1 MHDCQ
6 RFREDWIARFTGDPA
21 GCDDCR
27 LFCEE
32 TSAVLAALASRG
44 PVEPSEEYWTGFSNR
59 LRARLVAENSPV
71 HQRGS
76 WVRWMPVLASAACL
90 VLAIAWV
97 SLRSPAREP
106 AEVRISFD
114 DNHFEGLDRRVVA
127 FLRQSELDLR
137 NFTKIDPSF
146 TEEIEDA
153 RNRASRSLEKMA
165 EQKKATGDFAPVQIT
180 LNEYESILREIKNLD
195 SAEDIADIQMRIRRN
210 GLIANLKAYQPRV
223 ILASQR

>member
-1 MHDCQ
+1 MTAVD
-6 RFREDWIARFTGDPA
+6 FARKQAQFWPHWLLEVPASLPRSTGLA
-21 GCDDCR
+21 SVTGCERD
-27 LFCEE
+27 LSPKIPWS
-32 TSAVLAALASRG
+32 TSADPGCVGCR
-44 PVEPSEEYWTGFSNR
+44 YWHPPRVS
-59 LRARLVAENSPV
+59 SS
-71 HQRGS
+71 QYS
-76 WVRWMPVLASAACL
+76 
-90 VLAIAWV
+90 WV
-97 SLRSPAREP
+97 SLRNPARES

-153 RNRASRSLEKMA
+153 RNRASRSLEKIT

>member
-44 PVEPSEEYWTGFSNR
+44 PGEPSEEYWTGFSNR
-59 LRARLVAENSPV
+59 LRDRLVAENSLA
-71 HQRGS
+71 HHRGS

-90 VLAIAWV
+90 VLAVAWV
-97 SLRSPAREP
+97 SLRNPARQS
-106 AEVRISFD
+106 AEVGISFD
-114 DNHFEGLDRRVVA
+114 ANHFEGLDGRVVA
-127 FLRQSELDLR
+127 FLSQSELYLR

-153 RNRASRSLEKMA
+153 RYRASRSLEKIP
-165 EQKKATGDFAPVQIT
+165 EQKRATVDFAPVQIT
-180 LNEYESILREIKNLD
+180 LNEYESILREIKNLR

>member
-1 MHDCQ
+1 M
-6 RFREDWIARFTGDPA
+6 
-21 GCDDCR
+21 
-27 LFCEE
+27 
-32 TSAVLAALASRG
+32 
-44 PVEPSEEYWTGFSNR
+44 
-59 LRARLVAENSPV
+59 SPKIPWQ

-90 VLAIAWV
+90 VLAVAWV
-97 SLRSPAREP
+97 SLRNPARES

-114 DNHFEGLDRRVVA
+114 DSHFGGLDGRVVA

-153 RNRASRSLEKMA
+153 RNRASRSLEKIT

>member
-6 RFREDWIARFTGDPA
+6 RFREDWIARSTGDPA
-21 GCDDCR
+21 GCDECR
-27 LFCEE
+27 RFCEE
-32 TSAVLAALASRG
+32 TSEVLTALASRG
-44 PVEPSEEYWTGFSNR
+44 PLDPSEEYWTGFSNR
-59 LRARLVAENSPV
+59 LRARLVAENSMA

-90 VLAIAWV
+90 VLAVAWV
-97 SLRSPAREP
+97 SLRNPAREP
-106 AEVRISFD
+106 EEVRISFD
-114 DNHFEGLDRRVVA
+114 DNHFEGLDGRVVA

-153 RNRASRSLEKMA
+153 RNRASRSLEKIT

>member
-6 RFREDWIARFTGDPA
+6 RFREDWIARSAGDPV
-21 GCDDCR
+21 DCEKCR
-27 LFCEE
+27 RFCEE
-32 TSAVLAALASRG
+32 TSEVLTALASRG
-44 PVEPSEEYWTGFSNR
+44 PVDPSEEYWAGFSNR
-59 LRARLVAENSPV
+59 LRARLVAENSLE

-76 WVRWMPVLASAACL
+76 WVRWMPILASAACL

-97 SLRSPAREP
+97 SLRNPARES

-146 TEEIEDA
+146 AEEIEDA
-153 RNRASRSLEKMA
+153 RNRASRSLEKIT
-165 EQKKATGDFAPVQIT
+165 EQKNATGDFAPVQIT